1 MKRMQSEHFNIFLMS
16 VYFTY
21 FDIVSDNL
29 SAFIGN
35 AMTLCGYE
43 IRFMLYGASNPGQY
57 SFISRSLKT
66 LMSSMA
72 FLQFQQSGVNAFSL

>member
-1 MKRMQSEHFNIFLMS
+1 MQSDHFNIFLMS

-43 IRFMLYGASNPGQY
+43 IRFMLYGASNPAVFVY
-57 SFISRSLKT
+57 
-66 LMSSMA
+66 
-72 FLQFQQSGVNAFSL
+72 FQITENPNVIDGVFTIPTVGR